1 MSRILFADHNGFTQ
15 RMGIQFL
22 SAEGHD
28 VASASGGE
36 DALRYIQEQRPDIAI
51 LDTQMPGPSGLE
63 ICWRIKSDS
72 NLRDTK
78 VVLLNRVLDPIPESE
93 AEKAGSDAMLVKPL
107 DGPMLVGAVNSLI
120 EKMRS
125 EIAAESARPEAPH
138 PNGFRRDEGE
148 PCPAAERT
156 AELAEAA
163 NDEATN
169 GINGLV
175 ALGRAVSDTSGPR
188 EAQAGPDAAFRLSD
202 PPAAATPPKIQGIEP
217 NGLVPAALP
226 GRPVVRTIPVE
237 QTHMMTET
245 EVSATHDQDQDLSPA
260 IDFAA
265 IVDEA
270 LGNNAEERELQKRI
284 EQAIHQI
291 LRPAVAS
298 VAESVTR
305 EVYVAHR
312 AQRRVEEAVN
322 GLLLPAIVSIADGS
336 SQGVLAAFRSK

>member
-51 LDTQMPGPSGLE
+51 LDTQMAGPSGLE
-63 ICWRIKSDS
+63 LCWRIKSDS
-72 NLRDTK
+72 NLRDTR
-78 VVLLNRVLDPIPESE
+78 VVLLNRLLDPIPESE
-93 AEKAGSDAMLVKPL
+93 AQKAGSDAMLLKPL
-107 DGPMLVGAVNSLI
+107 DGPMLVGTVNSLI
-120 EKMRS
+120 EKMRA
-125 EIAAESARPEAPH
+125 EIV
-138 PNGFRRDEGE
+138 
-148 PCPAAERT
+148 
-156 AELAEAA
+156 AEAA
-163 NDEATN
+163 APEATHSN
-169 GINGLV
+169 GFGRGEGERAGDTDRTGEVGDAGNCEASNGFNGLA
-175 ALGRAVSDTSGPR
+175 ALGRAVCGPPAAL
-188 EAQAGPDAAFRLSD
+188 EGEAGPDTARRSAD
-202 PPAAATPPKIQGIEP
+202 PPAAAAPPRDQGFEP
-217 NGLVPAALP
+217 YGIVPAAKP

-237 QTHMMTET
+237 QIQMMTET
-245 EVSATHDQDQDLSPA
+245 EVRADRDQEQNFSSAV
-260 IDFAA
+260 DFAA

-270 LGNNAEERELQKRI
+270 LGNGAEEREMQKRI

-291 LRPAVAS
+291 LQPAVAS
-298 VAESVTR
+298 VAENVTR

>member
-51 LDTQMPGPSGLE
+51 LDTQMAGPSGLE

-93 AEKAGSDAMLVKPL
+93 AEKAGSDAMLLKPL
-107 DGPMLVGAVNSLI
+107 DGPMLVGTVNSLI
-120 EKMRS
+120 EKMRA
-125 EIAAESARPEAPH
+125 EIVAEAALPVAAYS
-138 PNGFRRDEGE
+138 NGFGRNEGDL
-148 PCPAAERT
+148 PGDTDRT
-156 AELAEAA
+156 GDVAEAA
-163 NDEATN
+163 NCEASN
-169 GINGLV
+169 GFNGLA
-175 ALGRAVSDTSGPR
+175 ALGRAVCDAPV
-188 EAQAGPDAAFRLSD
+188 ALDDKAGPDAALRLTD
-202 PPAAATPPKIQGIEP
+202 PPAAGTPPTTQGFEP
-217 NGLVPAALP
+217 YGIVPAAKP

-237 QTHMMTET
+237 QIQMMTET
-245 EVSATHDQDQDLSPA
+245 EVCADRDQEQNFAPA
-260 IDFAA
+260 VDFAA

-270 LGNNAEERELQKRI
+270 LGNDAEEREMRKRI

-291 LRPAVAS
+291 LQPAVAS
-298 VAESVTR
+298 VAENVTR